1 MGELAMSDDGL
12 GKPAHPDHL
21 TGLAGRYHFE
31 QDMEKAIAD
40 AGKTGAGGFVVLIDI
55 DDFKVINDSYGH
67 DCGDELLMKFVE
79 YLAQVFPEPN
89 MLFRFGGDEFAVL
102 MRGADAV
109 GAEAKLEA
117 LCARMHALW
126 DVFDMEI
133 YTAFSAG
140 IAAYSGDGPNAGMLL
155 KQAELAMYDAKQSGR
170 NKYLYFREEMNKKA
184 RRRMHTEKLL
194 RRSMEDRFSGFEVF
208 YQPVIGIESGA
219 VKGAEAL
226 LRIRDGDR
234 IVMPGDFL
242 PLADYLELIVPIGDH
257 VARTAARQCSKI
269 CDMGFRDFSMTLN
282 LSGRQIARKDVVGRI
297 SKVLESEGIDPG
309 SIAVSIR
316 EDILQEDAGRAIMVA
331 AQMKEAGIGVVLDD
345 FGSNFDSLGHLKN
358 MPVDMVKTPVSFMEN
373 LGGGYAADF
382 LNLLIRICRDE
393 GKLVCI
399 NGVENNKHH
408 GFCMG
413 SGADYM
419 QGFYMFVPGDA
430 ECLERL
436 L

>member
-1 MGELAMSDDGL
+1 MSDDSL
-12 GKPAHPDHL
+12 GKPAYLDHL

-31 QDMEKAIAD
+31 QDMEEIIAD
-40 AGKTGAGGFVVLIDI
+40 ARKTGVGGFVVLIDI

-79 YLAQVFPEPN
+79 HLAQVFPEPD
-89 MLFRFGGDEFAVL
+89 MLFRFGGDEFAIL
-102 MRGADAV
+102 LRGADAV
-109 GAEAKLEA
+109 DVEAKLEA
-117 LCARMHALW
+117 LCARMHEPW

-133 YTAFSAG
+133 YKAFSAG
-140 IAAYSGDGPNAGMLL
+140 VVAFFGDGANAGMLI

-170 NKYLYFREEMNKKA
+170 NKYVHFREEMNKKA
-184 RRRMHTEKLL
+184 KDRMHTERLL

-208 YQPVIGIESGA
+208 YQPVIGIESGT
-219 VKGAEAL
+219 VEGAEAL
-226 LRIRDGDR
+226 LRIRDGDN

-257 VARTAARQCSKI
+257 VARTAAQQCAKI
-269 CDMGFRDFSMTLN
+269 CDMGFKDFSMTLN

-297 SKVLESEGIDPG
+297 SKVLESEGVDPG
-309 SIAVSIR
+309 RIAVSIR
-316 EDILQEDAGRAIMVA
+316 EDVLQEDAGRAITVA
-331 AQMKEAGIGVVLDD
+331 EEMKDVGIGVVLDD

-358 MPVDMVKTPVSFMEN
+358 MPVDMVKTSVSFMEN
-373 LGGGYAADF
+373 LDGNYATDF
-382 LNLLIRICRDE
+382 LNLLIRMCRDE

-399 NGVENNKHH
+399 NGVENNKHY
-408 GFCMG
+408 GFCME